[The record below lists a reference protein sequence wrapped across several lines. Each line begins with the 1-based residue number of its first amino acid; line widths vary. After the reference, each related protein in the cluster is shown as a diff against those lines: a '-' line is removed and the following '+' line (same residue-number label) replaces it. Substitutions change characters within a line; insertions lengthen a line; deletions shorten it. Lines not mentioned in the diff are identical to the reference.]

1 MSSFSA
7 DEVELMRE
15 RGNAYCA
22 KVWLGLY
29 DGKTIGNDAESI
41 KDFIMQKYEKK
52 RYVAKKQ
59 FHTSLKRLC
68 ISVISHIV
76 LMYSYRYYVDPSTI
90 RHSLGST
97 ASTSSSISQQSDGFN
112 LVPLASSINSANIT
126 SKGSDM
132 IGTTLQLQLNSKK
145 QNNIITHALPAS
157 SRYKNY

>member
-52 RYVAKKQ
+52 RYVAKNNFSYIVKKA
-59 FHTSLKRLC
+59 LYKC
-68 ISVISHIV
+68 YISYCFDV
-76 LMYSYRYYVDPSTI
+76 LLQVLRRSKY
-90 RHSLGST
+90 
-97 ASTSSSISQQSDGFN
+97 
-112 LVPLASSINSANIT
+112 NSPFF
-126 SKGSDM
+126 G
-132 IGTTLQLQLNSKK
+132 
-145 QNNIITHALPAS
+145 
-157 SRYKNY
+157 

>member
-52 RYVAKKQ
+52 RYVAKKTIS
-59 FHTSLKRLC
+59 HTSLKRLC
-68 ISVISHIV
+68 ISVYLI
-76 LMYSYRYYVDPSTI
+76 L
-90 RHSLGST
+90 
-97 ASTSSSISQQSDGFN
+97 F
-112 LVPLASSINSANIT
+112 
-126 SKGSDM
+126 
-132 IGTTLQLQLNSKK
+132 
-145 QNNIITHALPAS
+145 
-157 SRYKNY
+157 

>member
-52 RYVAKKQ
+52 RYVAKKY
-59 FHTSLKRLC
+59 FSYIALKSGLC
-68 ISVISHIV
+68 KLTYRASYYFDILLQV
-76 LMYSYRYYVDPSTI
+76 LR
-90 RHSLGST
+90 R
-97 ASTSSSISQQSDGFN
+97 SQY
-112 LVPLASSINSANIT
+112 NSPFF
-126 SKGSDM
+126 G
-132 IGTTLQLQLNSKK
+132 
-145 QNNIITHALPAS
+145 
-157 SRYKNY
+157 

>member
-52 RYVAKKQ
+52 RYVAKKY
-59 FHTSLKRLC
+59 F
-68 ISVISHIV
+68 
-76 LMYSYRYYVDPSTI
+76 SYIAYKKW
-90 RHSLGST
+90 
-97 ASTSSSISQQSDGFN
+97 ASQTYIQGLILF
-112 LVPLASSINSANIT
+112 
-126 SKGSDM
+126 
-132 IGTTLQLQLNSKK
+132 
-145 QNNIITHALPAS
+145 
-157 SRYKNY
+157 

>member
-59 FHTSLKRLC
+59 FLIHRLKKALYKC
-68 ISVISHIV
+68 YISYCFDV
-76 LMYSYRYYVDPSTI
+76 LLQVLRRSKY
-90 RHSLGST
+90 
-97 ASTSSSISQQSDGFN
+97 
-112 LVPLASSINSANIT
+112 NSPFF
-126 SKGSDM
+126 G
-132 IGTTLQLQLNSKK
+132 
-145 QNNIITHALPAS
+145 
-157 SRYKNY
+157 

>member
-52 RYVAKKQ
+52 RYVAKKY
-59 FHTSLKRLC
+59 FWYIAFPLTSIFKKWALQTYIQGL
-68 ISVISHIV
+68 I
-76 LMYSYRYYVDPSTI
+76 LFWYT
-90 RHSLGST
+90 LTG
-97 ASTSSSISQQSDGFN
+97 
-112 LVPLASSINSANIT
+112 IT
-126 SKGSDM
+126 S
-132 IGTTLQLQLNSKK
+132 IPVQFAILWVAQLVLQAQYLSSQMVLTWFHWRHRSILQILHPKDLTWLAQHCNCNST
-145 QNNIITHALPAS
+145 Q
-157 SRYKNY
+157 KNKTIL

>member
-52 RYVAKKQ
+52 RYVAKKTIY
-59 FHTSLKRLC
+59 HTSKKALYKC
-68 ISVISHIV
+68 YISYCFDVILQV
-76 LMYSYRYYVDPSTI
+76 LR
-90 RHSLGST
+90 R
-97 ASTSSSISQQSDGFN
+97 SQY
-112 LVPLASSINSANIT
+112 NSPFF
-126 SKGSDM
+126 G
-132 IGTTLQLQLNSKK
+132 
-145 QNNIITHALPAS
+145 
-157 SRYKNY
+157 